1 MIRSIFFN
9 LYFILANSIM
19 CVVCVPALLMPYK
32 VVCFFCRQW
41 ALVVV
46 YGAKYIAGIKFEIKG
61 TIPNY
66 PCIIASKHQSA
77 WETAFFWLVISRPC
91 FVLKKELMY
100 IPFFGLYL
108 WRAKQIWLDRKRGAS
123 SIKKLLAQSKN
134 RIAQGST
141 IIIFP
146 EGTRTKPGSVPSY
159 KPGIATIY
167 NGVKAPIVPVRLNSG
182 ICWPRSAFIKKAGTI
197 TVEFLSPLPQGLSKQ
212 EFMKELEAKI
222 EGK

>member
-1 MIRSIFFN
+1 MLRSTLFN
-9 LYFILANSIM
+9 IYF
-19 CVVCVPALLMPYK
+19 LLITLLLWVIGIPLLFLSSYYS
-32 VVCFFCRQW
+32 VIGCRMW
-41 ALVVV
+41 GYGVV

-61 TIPNY
+61 TIPTT

-77 WETAFFWLVISRPC
+77 WETAFFWLVFKHNC

-100 IPFFGLYL
+100 IPFLGLYL
-108 WRAKQIWLDRKRGAS
+108 WRAKQIWLNRSKGAS
-123 SIKKLLAQSKN
+123 SIKKLLAQSKK
-134 RIAQGST
+134 RISEGST

-146 EGTRTKPGSVPSY
+146 EGTRTKPGTKPNY

-167 NGVKAPIVPVRLNSG
+167 NGVDAPIVPVRLNSG
-182 ICWPRSAFIKKAGTI
+182 TCWLRSAFIKKPGTI
-197 TVEFLSPLPQGLSKQ
+197 TVEFLEPLPSGLTKQ